1 MNKKLIY
8 TLPEKKINRIVDT
21 YIDYVSNP
29 YCIWRQPET
38 FWDAEFNRAP
48 IPTQAE
54 PLTVE
59 RNCIGE
65 LHPVIENLAKP
76 QKEKIRAHFI
86 SLLHQLY
93 VRYISSENPVFSL
106 NTAILQ
112 KQYRYYNYMLD
123 VLSFCYVLQGNGWG
137 YYAFVEPD
145 TFHLKQCA
153 HKVVLD
159 DLERL
164 VNIFEGLHQEKIKIA
179 VERSSPTF
187 VEKYN
192 ANIRQLQI
200 SNASGLAE
208 FMEKHVFSSNHSKLH
223 YQYVVE
229 KIKNKE
235 IKEIDGSDSNGR
247 FYHIGTQLPKLLK
260 PYTNIQY
267 SIDCKNSHL
276 LLFNYF
282 ILSYYLNYSIN
293 IYSNFTNNLSINS
306 LYTILS
312 SFLNTNNP
320 YNNFHYFMQ
329 ELCKELENKGIEN
342 DQITHIRKI
351 PKDAWQYMYSTSSG
365 LLWDEFTSMYPHV
378 SREEVKR
385 TMFAKVFYSYAKNVK
400 KDNLWATAFKEKY
413 PSVMKIIR
421 HYKRTFHAQCVEH
434 REIKSCA
441 EYTKDKIQ
449 LPHKLMQLESAVFT
463 KILEQLF
470 KKRGLHIIAIHDAIA
485 VMNDKL
491 ETVKIKKIMLDE
503 YRKFGLIPTLAV
515 EEYNR

>member
-1 MNKKLIY
+1 MKKKLIY
-8 TLPEKKINRIVDT
+8 TLPDKKIDCIVDT

-29 YCIWRQPET
+29 YCIWRQSER
-38 FWDAEFNRAP
+38 FWDAEFMRSP
-48 IPTQAE
+48 ISALAE
-54 PLTVE
+54 PLSVE

-65 LHPVIENLAKP
+65 LHPIIANLPKP
-76 QKEKIRAHFI
+76 QKEKIKAHFI

-106 NTAILQ
+106 NSAILQ

-123 VLSFCYVLQGNGWG
+123 VLSFCCVLQGNGWG
-137 YYAFVEPD
+137 YYALIEPD
-145 TFHLKQCA
+145 TFHLKECR

-164 VNIFEGLHQEKIKIA
+164 SDIFEGLHQEKIKIA
-179 VERSSPTF
+179 IERTTPTF
-187 VEKYN
+187 VDRYN
-192 ANIRQLQI
+192 ANVRQLRI
-200 SNASGLAE
+200 SNDSGILK
-208 FMEKHVFSSNHSKLH
+208 FMEEYPFSSDHSKLH
-223 YQYVVE
+223 YQYIIE

-260 PYTNIQY
+260 LYTNIEY

-282 ILSYYLNYSIN
+282 IFSYYLNIHID
-293 IYSNFTNNLSINS
+293 IYYHFITNLSINS
-306 LYTILS
+306 LFNILS
-312 SFLNTNNP
+312 SFLINNNP
-320 YNNFHYFMQ
+320 HNNFHYFMQ
-329 ELCKELENKGIEN
+329 NLCKELENKGIEN
-342 DQITHIRKI
+342 SLIAQARKI

-365 LLWDEFTSMYPHV
+365 LLWDEFTNMYPNV
-378 SREEVKR
+378 SRNEVKR

-400 KDNLWATAFKEKY
+400 RGNEWATAFKEKY

-421 HYKRTFHAQCVEH
+421 HYKRTFHAECAEH
-434 REIKSCA
+434 GEIKNCG

-449 LPHKLMQLESAVFT
+449 LPHKLMQLESAIFT
-463 KILEQLF
+463 SILEQLF
-470 KKRGLHIIAIHDAIA
+470 KKRGLHVIAIHDAIA

-491 ETVKIKKIMLDE
+491 EPVQIKKIMLEE
-503 YRKFGLIPTLAV
+503 YQKFGLMPNLAL
-515 EEYNR
+515 ENYN